1 MIYVHIFGQV
11 LLFGVILILLR
22 QMNRDRTERSSLMD
36 RYENLAMRVR
46 MAQLEAEMPNY
57 TANMPARERQDP
69 LSSVYDVEGS

>member
-46 MAQLEAEMPNY
+46 MTQLDAEMPNY
-57 TANMPARERQDP
+57 TSNMPAREMQDP